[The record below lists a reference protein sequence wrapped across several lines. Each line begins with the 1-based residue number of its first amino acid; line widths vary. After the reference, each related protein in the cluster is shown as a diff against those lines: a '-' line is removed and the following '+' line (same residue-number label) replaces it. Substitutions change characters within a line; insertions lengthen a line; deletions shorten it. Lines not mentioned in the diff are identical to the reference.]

1 MSKYT
6 KVLRN
11 NPRLEVLKEINGF
24 ILSTSVK
31 EKQDIVEKEKWMEIV
46 LELMD
51 KSSNGNYTC

>member
-11 NPRLEVLKEINGF
+11 NPRLEILKEINAF
-24 ILSTSVK
+24 ILSASVK
-31 EKQDIVEKEKWMEIV
+31 ERQDIVEKEKWMEIV

-51 KSSNGNYTC
+51 KNTNGNFTC